1 MEKVNPSKC
10 VKCIDFPCLDVNKDC
25 YVVPSIEVDP
35 AKIKAFMVSEAPPI
49 EPNDYFY
56 AKGDPFYMQTTA
68 QAFKDAGFRVTSM
81 EDVLDLGVYITTAI
95 KCGKT
100 GYSISSKTTEN
111 CSSLLESEMNRLPRI
126 DAILLMG
133 DTAIKSM
140 NYIAKRNTGKRLI
153 PSGSTYKIRKKEYFY
168 NEVRV
173 FPTYLQTGKSY
184 LIEKSKRK
192 MIAEDINTALKY
204 Q

>member
-1 MEKVNPSKC
+1 VNFSKC

-25 YVVPSIEVDP
+25 YLVPNAEINPD
-35 AKIKAFMVSEAPPI
+35 KIKAFMVSEAPPI

-68 QAFKDAGFRVTSM
+68 QAFKDAGFEVTSL

-100 GYSISSKTTEN
+100 GYSITSKTVEN
-111 CSSLLESEMNRLPRI
+111 CSSLLESEMDLLPRI
-126 DAILLMG
+126 EAILLMG

-140 NYIAKRNTGKRLI
+140 NYIAKRNTGKRI
-153 PSGSTYKIRKKEYFY
+153 VPSGATYKIRKKEYSY
-168 NEVRV
+168 NDVRV

-192 MIAEDINTALKY
+192 MIAEDIKVALKY